1 MSKVLL
7 RTAALLAIMFG
18 ITFSVAAN
26 QRALTI
32 MLTND
37 DGYRAPGLL
46 ALRDALRGAGHHV
59 VIVAPRTD
67 QSGSSVK
74 ISTTP
79 VGVVEEASD
88 TWVVDGSPADAAGV
102 GLDMVFASKAPDLV
116 VSGANRGQNLGTTTN
131 LSGTVGAAVFSAMHA
146 VPAMAVSVG
155 MELAERAAGF
165 PSTVAAY
172 PAAAKF
178 VTQLIAELAAS
189 AQGGVLLPPRTLL
202 NLNYPARAEPAIKGV
217 RWANVGVLGGM
228 HFAYKS
234 APAHRA
240 QLSYGPETVVEPDP
254 AHADTA
260 LFKQGYITLSVLDVS
275 WQAPHDLVDE
285 VTARLK
291 AVAPR

>member
-7 RTAALLAIMFG
+7 RTAALIAFMLG
-18 ITFSVAAN
+18 SSFSVAAD

-37 DGYRAPGLL
+37 DGYQAPGLL

-79 VGVVEEASD
+79 VGVVEEVSD

-102 GLDMVFASKAPDLV
+102 GLDMVFASKAPELV

-131 LSGTVGAAVFSAMHA
+131 LSGTVGAAVFSAMHL

-155 MELAERAAGF
+155 MDLSERTAGF

-178 VTQLIAELAAS
+178 VTKLVAELAAS
-189 AQGGVLLPPRTLL
+189 AHGGVLLPPRTLL
-202 NLNYPARAEPAIKGV
+202 NVNYPARAESAIKGV
-217 RWANVGVLGGM
+217 RWANVGALGGM
-228 HFAYKS
+228 HFAYK
-234 APAHRA
+234 ALPDHHAK
-240 QLSYGPETVVEPDP
+240 LSYGPETVVEPDP
-254 AHADTA
+254 THADTA
-260 LFKQGYITLSVLDVS
+260 LFEQGYITLSVLDVS
-275 WQAPHDLVDE
+275 WQAPHALVDE

-291 AVAPR
+291 AVAP